1 MNETR
6 DLVEELKERGERDK
20 VTLTKANDAIG
31 VAIERVVSVETNA
44 QSLSVGIHKLKSDID
59 SVLLTDSK
67 VLEVLDDELIIAE
80 KNYNNTEL
88 GLEELR
94 NEITELESTSRILTD
109 RYDNLKLQRDL
120 LEDMNNKLDK
130 LDCENEF

>member
-1 MNETR
+1 M
-6 DLVEELKERGERDK
+6 EELKERGERDK

-59 SVLLTDSK
+59 SVSLTDSK
-67 VLEVLDDELIIAE
+67 VLEVLDNELIIAE

-130 LDCENEF
+130 LDCEKEF

>member
-1 MNETR
+1 M
-6 DLVEELKERGERDK
+6 EELKERGERDK

-130 LDCENEF
+130 LDCEKEF

>member
-1 MNETR
+1 MDETR

-59 SVLLTDSK
+59 LVSLMDSK
-67 VLEVLDDELIIAE
+67 VLEVLDDDLIIAE

-94 NEITELESTSRILTD
+94 NEITELESISRILTD

-130 LDCENEF
+130 LDCEKEF

>member
-130 LDCENEF
+130 LDCEKEF

>member
-1 MNETR
+1 M
-6 DLVEELKERGERDK
+6 EELKERGERDK

-44 QSLSVGIHKLKSDID
+44 QSLSGGVHKLKSDID
-59 SVLLTDSK
+59 SVSLTDSK

-88 GLEELR
+88 ELEELR
-94 NEITELESTSRILTD
+94 NEITELESTSRTLTD

-130 LDCENEF
+130 LDCEKEF

>member
-20 VTLTKANDAIG
+20 VTLTKANVAIG

-59 SVLLTDSK
+59 SVSLTDSK
-67 VLEVLDDELIIAE
+67 VLEVLDNELIIAE

-130 LDCENEF
+130 LDCEKEF

>member
-1 MNETR
+1 M
-6 DLVEELKERGERDK
+6 EELKERGERDK
-20 VTLTKANDAIG
+20 VTLTKANVAIG

-59 SVLLTDSK
+59 SVSLTDSK
-67 VLEVLDDELIIAE
+67 VLEVLDNELIIAE

-130 LDCENEF
+130 LDCEKEF

>member
-1 MNETR
+1 MNETG

-44 QSLSVGIHKLKSDID
+44 QSLSGGVHKLKSDID
-59 SVLLTDSK
+59 SVSLTDSK

-88 GLEELR
+88 ELEELR
-94 NEITELESTSRILTD
+94 NEITELESTSRTLTD

-130 LDCENEF
+130 LDCEKEF

>member
-1 MNETR
+1 M
-6 DLVEELKERGERDK
+6 EELKERGERDK

-59 SVLLTDSK
+59 LVSLMDSK
-67 VLEVLDDELIIAE
+67 VLEVLDDDLIIAE

-94 NEITELESTSRILTD
+94 NEITELESISRILTD

-130 LDCENEF
+130 LDCEKEF

>member
-1 MNETR
+1 M
-6 DLVEELKERGERDK
+6 EELKERGERDK

-31 VAIERVVSVETNA
+31 VAIERVASVETNA

-59 SVLLTDSK
+59 LVSLTDSK
-67 VLEVLDDELIIAE
+67 VLEVLNDELIIAE

-130 LDCENEF
+130 LDCEKEF

>member
-1 MNETR
+1 MNETG

-44 QSLSVGIHKLKSDID
+44 QSLSVGVHKLKSDID
-59 SVLLTDSK
+59 SVSLTDSE

-130 LDCENEF
+130 LDCEKEF

>member
-1 MNETR
+1 MDETR

-31 VAIERVVSVETNA
+31 VAIERVASVETNA

-59 SVLLTDSK
+59 LVSLTDSK

-130 LDCENEF
+130 LDCEKEF

>member
-1 MNETR
+1 M
-6 DLVEELKERGERDK
+6 EELKERGERDK

-44 QSLSVGIHKLKSDID
+44 QSLSVGVHKLKSDID
-59 SVLLTDSK
+59 SVSLTDSE

-130 LDCENEF
+130 LDCEKEF

>member
-1 MNETR
+1 MDETR

-31 VAIERVVSVETNA
+31 VAIERVASVETNA

-59 SVLLTDSK
+59 LVSLTDSK
-67 VLEVLDDELIIAE
+67 VLEVLNDELIIAE

-130 LDCENEF
+130 LDCEKEF

>member
-1 MNETR
+1 M
-6 DLVEELKERGERDK
+6 EELKERGERDK

-59 SVLLTDSK
+59 LVSLTDSK

-130 LDCENEF
+130 LDCEKEF